1 MEEGV
6 MLLALG
12 REAADLFA
20 ERPGTDQRKL
30 LNFMVSNAHW
40 GNGTLTIEWREP
52 FGLCEQFA
60 DAATST
66 QPHFGAIEGAAS
78 RMVSLVGRFANWIA
92 ESGAS
97 VREMWDVE
105 VCGSGLQNRQVEMA

>member
-1 MEEGV
+1 MPSYAIMFARPAEDANQTYMEVGG

-12 REAADLFA
+12 REAAALFA

-30 LNFMVSNAHW
+30 LNFMVSNSHW

-60 DAATST
+60 DAATSI
-66 QPHFGAIEGAAS
+66 QPHFGAIDDAAS
-78 RMVSLVGRFANWIA
+78 RMVTPTGFEPVSPG
-92 ESGAS
+92 
-97 VREMWDVE
+97 
-105 VCGSGLQNRQVEMA
+105 